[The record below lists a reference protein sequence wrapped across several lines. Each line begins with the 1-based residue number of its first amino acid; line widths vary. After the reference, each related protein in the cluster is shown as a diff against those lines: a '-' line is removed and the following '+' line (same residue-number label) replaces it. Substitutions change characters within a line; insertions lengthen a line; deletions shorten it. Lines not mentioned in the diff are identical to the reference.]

1 MTFKEQFSGAV
12 AIKVRFTTYMSGFF
26 SHRLQRAGTNLICSC
41 IHTKSDKPWLD
52 AVNMNSQQGIR
63 KQVFG
68 DKGKAQNKLL
78 SELIHLTSV
87 C

>member
-1 MTFKEQFSGAV
+1 
-12 AIKVRFTTYMSGFF
+12 
-26 SHRLQRAGTNLICSC
+26 
-41 IHTKSDKPWLD
+41 
-52 AVNMNSQQGIR
+52 MNSQQGIR